1 MLQIHDVM
9 SCDPPRHLIQ
19 AKVDSAAADA
29 EFLAQRTRYTRDLRL
44 DDKDAESL
52 RKLTR
57 EAAELLMTELP
68 PLGPPEE
75 MRRRVSECLSDPFL
89 LDFLKGLKELIA
101 SCHLEPNLVSMIRM
115 LPHHA
120 VQEILSQHQQAARSF
135 PYDASK
141 FAMRVRSLVES
152 WHTSLKEEAVAGG
165 AAAKQEEKEKPAKPA
180 EPSETPAREAE
191 VVEPPA
197 FAKKV
202 VLPRAVSTAP
212 ATAWGMTPGWPP
224 SYPQWPYGGAAN
236 YNYWAAWAA
245 SAAQRQAKKSKRRRS
260 KKDKKDKD
268 DNVKSKKR
276 RRKVQKKK
284 STSSSSSSSS
294 EDGDE
299 GSGAA
304 AAVPA
309 VPRVSAA
316 QAKQRASAPGVSERF
331 SDLMLGIE
339 EEDSEGEPKSGSP
352 GCRTT
357 TLDVSTLVDV
367 CWMDQGAEKAEP
379 FDPEAPPKRLAN
391 SEKSRQEEPPKA
403 QAGRGEPLKPPAPSQ
418 TPQPGAAVDPGDAE
432 KVAKR
437 ILHQGHLKTSQHQ
450 RQISHQTPEDN
461 MEQSALVQPLSCTRY
476 AWALA
481 FGVGRQSGGYFSK
494 LKEELPGNICIEL
507 CRVWDI
513 GVGLLLRL
521 GVALFWSDGVGQMA
535 FTTERNLPFD
545 LDFEQLVSVRLKDQ
559 APAQG
564 VLGTIDP
571 LFWEVCGVKQLG
583 HRLLF
588 AKGLRAL
595 PPGPQRAFSFK
606 PVNSHVALQAP
617 DEKKGQNSKL
627 ALLTGGGAENWSL
640 DGGWKPVR
648 KSWAEQT
655 ELSDDGAPAPAP
667 ASEEKEGFDPQYF
680 LGEWLDNLG
689 HRIVVT
695 PASQKFVGRR
705 GRRQNGRQPQMAFTA
720 SLQKMGLPDKR
731 FTISLDRWQ
740 QWRCGN
746 GSLVEEDSN
755 MESLTWAAEDGRV
768 SNWERPV
775 PDGPVYFDAPPAW
788 NDWGMQGGED
798 YDYEY
803 GQWVAVEVNEMG
815 GMEGNSSAP
824 WNFNP
829 QAAEFNPQAKELLG
843 IA

>member
-1 MLQIHDVM
+1 MQDKGPSVEENLELQAKAKPPPRAQPPLGP
-9 SCDPPRHLIQ
+9 PPRHLIQ

-101 SCHLEPNLVSMIRM
+101 SCHLESNLVSMLRM

-120 VQEILSQHQQAARSF
+120 VQEILSQHQQAARSSSW
-135 PYDASK
+135 DALK

-152 WHTSLKEEAVAGG
+152 WHTSLKEEASAGG

-202 VLPRAVSTAP
+202 VLPRPVSTAP
-212 ATAWGMTPGWPP
+212 ATPWGMTPGWPP

-245 SAAQRQAKKSKRRRS
+245 SAAQQQAKKSKRRRS

-276 RRKVQKKK
+276 RKKVQKKK
-284 STSSSSSSSS
+284 STSSSSSSSPS
-294 EDGDE
+294 SKDGDE

-304 AAVPA
+304 AVP
-309 VPRVSAA
+309 AA

-352 GCRTT
+352 G
-357 TLDVSTLVDV
+357 
-367 CWMDQGAEKAEP
+367 AEKAEL
-379 FDPEAPPKRLAN
+379 FDPETPP
-391 SEKSRQEEPPKA
+391 QEEPPKP
-403 QAGRGEPLKPPAPSQ
+403 QAAPEEPLRPKSPEATSSEELGLRFRVVLGPVKPPAASQ
-418 TPQPGAAVDPGDAE
+418 TPPQQGAAVDPGDAE
-432 KVAKR
+432 KETKM
-437 ILHQGHLKTSQHQ
+437 LGWLKSLDGG
-450 RQISHQTPEDN
+450 RG
-461 MEQSALVQPLSCTRY
+461 ALVQ
-476 AWALA
+476 
-481 FGVGRQSGGYFSK
+481 YFSK
-494 LKEELPGNICIEL
+494 LKEE
-507 CRVWDI
+507 
-513 GVGLLLRL
+513 
-521 GVALFWSDGVGQMA
+521 
-535 FTTERNLPFD
+535 FD

-595 PPGPQRAFSFK
+595 P
-606 PVNSHVALQAP
+606 
-617 DEKKGQNSKL
+617 
-627 ALLTGGGAENWSL
+627 
-640 DGGWKPVR
+640 
-648 KSWAEQT
+648 
-655 ELSDDGAPAPAP
+655 
-667 ASEEKEGFDPQYF
+667 
-680 LGEWLDNLG
+680 
-689 HRIVVT
+689 
-695 PASQKFVGRR
+695 
-705 GRRQNGRQPQMAFTA
+705 
-720 SLQKMGLPDKR
+720 
-731 FTISLDRWQ
+731 
-740 QWRCGN
+740 
-746 GSLVEEDSN
+746 
-755 MESLTWAAEDGRV
+755 
-768 SNWERPV
+768 
-775 PDGPVYFDAPPAW
+775 
-788 NDWGMQGGED
+788 
-798 YDYEY
+798 
-803 GQWVAVEVNEMG
+803 
-815 GMEGNSSAP
+815 
-824 WNFNP
+824 
-829 QAAEFNPQAKELLG
+829 
-843 IA
+843 